1 MNRRD
6 FLLGNATGLAAGAV
20 ATYLGTRSGEAP
32 TKQAAAPVSGPP
44 APQPVAVNSAQVA
57 YADQHTDKAKTSY
70 AQNGEDLILVQ
81 TLKHVLRIDKPDYI
95 DIGAWDPVIGSNTYL
110 LYSQGSRGVVIE
122 PNPAFVDRL
131 RKVRTEDKVLNIG
144 VGLDKKDSVADYYI
158 IEGDGQLN
166 TFSKEQME
174 RHKKRDPNIVKFG
187 RLRRRADGG
196 RLSSR
201 RGRRGIRCRGRSRLR
216 LAVKVVVVLLG
227 HVGGRV
233 LDEADQRLGGFP
245 ARGIIQVGRS
255 RVGYQDLDLGALG
268 EVDGLLRLE
277 HAVLVDRLDCHR
289 SLSEFPSAAARPSGV
304 R

>member
-44 APQPVAVNSAQVA
+44 APQPVAVNSAQVT
-57 YADQHTDKAKTSY
+57 YADQHTDKAKISY

-174 RHKKRDPNIVKFG
+174 RHKKRDPNIVKDVMKMP
-187 RLRRRADGG
+187 LRNVNDVLAENFKTAPALFSLDVEGMEFAIAKTLDFDKWRPKVFIIETALPSALVNEEIVTFMRSKGYLHRAGN
-196 RLSSR
+196 LVNSVFVE
-201 RGRRGIRCRGRSRLR
+201 
-216 LAVKVVVVLLG
+216 AKLLG
-227 HVGGRV
+227 
-233 LDEADQRLGGFP
+233 
-245 ARGIIQVGRS
+245 
-255 RVGYQDLDLGALG
+255 
-268 EVDGLLRLE
+268 
-277 HAVLVDRLDCHR
+277 
-289 SLSEFPSAAARPSGV
+289 
-304 R
+304 

>member
-1 MNRRD
+1 M
-6 FLLGNATGLAAGAV
+6 
-20 ATYLGTRSGEAP
+20 
-32 TKQAAAPVSGPP
+32 SGPP

-57 YADQHTDKAKTSY
+57 YADQHTDKAKISY

-174 RHKKRDPNIVKFG
+174 RHKKRDPNIVKDVMKMP
-187 RLRRRADGG
+187 LRNVNDVLAENFTTAPALFSLDVEGMEFAIAKTLDFDKWRPKVFIIETALPSALVNEEIVTFMRSKGYLHRAGN
-196 RLSSR
+196 LVNSVFVE
-201 RGRRGIRCRGRSRLR
+201 
-216 LAVKVVVVLLG
+216 AKLLG
-227 HVGGRV
+227 
-233 LDEADQRLGGFP
+233 
-245 ARGIIQVGRS
+245 
-255 RVGYQDLDLGALG
+255 
-268 EVDGLLRLE
+268 
-277 HAVLVDRLDCHR
+277 
-289 SLSEFPSAAARPSGV
+289 
-304 R
+304 